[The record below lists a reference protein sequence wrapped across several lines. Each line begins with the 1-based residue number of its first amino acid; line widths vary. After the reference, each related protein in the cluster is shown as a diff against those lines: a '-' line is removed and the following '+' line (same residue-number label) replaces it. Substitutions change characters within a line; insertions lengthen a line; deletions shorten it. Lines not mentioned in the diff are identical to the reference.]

1 MALFILLP
9 VDFVPLVEPL
19 AHLIKNRLRQGSEG
33 FEIASVP
40 PEVGLCHDDDCNT
53 TGLDA
58 HTPFNAPSPS

>member
-1 MALFILLP
+1 M
-9 VDFVPLVEPL
+9 EPL

-40 PEVGLCHDDDCNT
+40 PEVGLYHDDDCNT